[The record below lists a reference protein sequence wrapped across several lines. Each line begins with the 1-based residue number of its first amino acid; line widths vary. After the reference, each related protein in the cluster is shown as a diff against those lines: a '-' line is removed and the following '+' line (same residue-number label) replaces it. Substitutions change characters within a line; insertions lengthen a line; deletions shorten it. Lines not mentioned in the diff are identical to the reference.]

1 MYYYYGFFH
10 GLPPTR
16 GEGQGTVRVENIQP
30 VPIPGLTLPVTRRVL
45 PTRDNHYE

>member
-1 MYYYYGFFH
+1 MYYYCGSVH

-30 VPIPGLTLPVTRRVL
+30 VPVPGLTLPMTRRVL
-45 PTRDNHYE
+45 PTRDNH